1 MDCWRICYL
10 AVFQYAV
17 PRKSFTRKFS
27 SLRKSL
33 IEILTQKNLLIEVL
47 NFFLKKPHIPKVA
60 ELTATKNELILVLP
74 YLGKQSFEIRNRIYC
89 CLKKNTPVFNLKV
102 DVQPKK
108 WLSTLFTFKEKIKK
122 VLHSN
127 LVYKFQCNIF
137 NDIYYGKKKTP
148 FQSKSQLAI

>member
-60 ELTATKNELILVLP
+60 ELTATKNELILVLQNNR
-74 YLGKQSFEIRNRIYC
+74 LKLEIGFIVALR
-89 CLKKNTPVFNLKV
+89 K
-102 DVQPKK
+102 
-108 WLSTLFTFKEKIKK
+108 TLQFLT
-122 VLHSN
+122 
-127 LVYKFQCNIF
+127 
-137 NDIYYGKKKTP
+137 
-148 FQSKSQLAI
+148 